1 MMAKKYYAVRAGR
14 QPGIYNT
21 WDECKV
27 QTIGF
32 KGAAFKSFPTIEE
45 AEAFMRGENAVT
57 AAVPTENESVPGA
70 VAYVDGSYH
79 VGTKEFSCG
88 AVLFLNG
95 VELHFSQKFSDPLL
109 AEMRNVAGE
118 IKGSELILTYC
129 AEHDISEV
137 TIYHDYEGVAK
148 WATGEWKANKEG
160 TKAYRDFCIRMAQK
174 IRFKFVKVRGHSGDR
189 YNDLADRLAK
199 DALGI
204 V

>member
-1 MMAKKYYAVRAGR
+1 MAKKYYAVRAGR
-14 QPGIYNT
+14 KTGIFQT
-21 WDECKV
+21 WSECQA
-27 QTIGF
+27 QTTGF
-32 KGAAFKSFPTIEE
+32 KGAFFKSFPTLAE
-45 AEAFMRGENAVT
+45 AEAYMRGENSLI
-57 AAVPTENESVPGA
+57 TEQNFDAQNGA

-79 VGTKEFSCG
+79 IGTKEFSCG

-95 VELHFSQKFSDPLL
+95 EELHFSKKFNDPNL

-118 IKGSELILTYC
+118 IKGSETILTYC
-129 AEHDISEV
+129 IEHHVPSV

-160 TKAYRDFCIRMAQK
+160 TKAYRDFCAKAAEK
-174 IRFKFVKVRGHSGDR
+174 ISFRFVKVKGHSGDR

-204 V
+204 E